1 MTALLDLLLA
11 AAAGRFPPA
20 DALVEVFDSP
30 PGPSDAVVA
39 FTAHHVVA
47 ADVPARE
54 ILERLDPD
62 DVGAPMGARFL
73 AWLAGRLG
81 SEAGMVDAVL
91 AADPPTGPPATRLV
105 PRDDLAGHPRV
116 SRSIRYRTGVR
127 VFADPGG
134 RGVLSVGRGLA
145 DRLEVS
151 VEVDPEHRGAGVGRE
166 LASAARALADGEPL
180 FAQVSPGNASSLRA
194 FLAAGYRP
202 LGAEVLF
209 LKAAPRPTE
218 GVVGS
223 SR

>member
-91 AADPPTGPPATRLV
+91 AADPPTGPPARS
-105 PRDDLAGHPRV
+105 
-116 SRSIRYRTGVR
+116 SRNR
-127 VFADPGG
+127 PG
-134 RGVLSVGRGLA
+134 
-145 DRLEVS
+145 
-151 VEVDPEHRGAGVGRE
+151 P
-166 LASAARALADGEPL
+166 P
-180 FAQVSPGNASSLRA
+180 P
-194 FLAAGYRP
+194 P
-202 LGAEVLF
+202 WT
-209 LKAAPRPTE
+209 APRSARSPRGRCSGARGTA
-218 GVVGS
+218 GS
-223 SR
+223 G